1 MTLLTSNCS
10 SKEELIDMVKKT
22 LESKWATFRYVIE
35 KKHNTKVLNKPNNN
49 IRITEQK
56 RTVKLGT
63 EYKE

>member
-1 MTLLTSNCS
+1 
-10 SKEELIDMVKKT
+10 MVKKT

-56 RTVKLGT
+56 NKNRGF
-63 EYKE
+63 YKNTKILLLNFKNNISIKEK